1 MEIEIFREPS
11 TDRVTF
17 GTLYVN
23 GKKFTRTLEDVV
35 RDNKIYGHTAIPL
48 GKYKIKLRTDGQ
60 KHQNYLRKFG
70 KEFHRGMLWLQN
82 VPNFNFIYIHTGS
95 TEADTLG
102 CILVGDNILR
112 QKQMIVDSRLGYKR
126 LYKVIIEAM
135 DRGEEV
141 TIEIKNQ
148 TGVSQ

>member
-11 TDRVTF
+11 TDKVTF

-35 RDNKIYGHTAIPL
+35 RDKKVYGHTAIPL
-48 GKYKIKLRTDGQ
+48 GKYIIKLRIEGQ

-82 VPNFNFIYIHTGS
+82 VPNFTFIYIHTGS

-102 CILVGDNILR
+102 CILVGDTILR
-112 QKQMIVDSRLGYKR
+112 QRQMIVDSRLGYKK

-141 TIEIKNQ
+141 TVEIKNKIA
-148 TGVSQ
+148 VSQ